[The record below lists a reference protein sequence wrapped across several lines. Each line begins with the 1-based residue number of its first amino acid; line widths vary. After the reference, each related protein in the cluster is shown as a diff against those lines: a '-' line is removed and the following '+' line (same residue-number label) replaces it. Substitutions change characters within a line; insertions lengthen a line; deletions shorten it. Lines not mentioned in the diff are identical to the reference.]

1 MADEVISQLR
11 VGSVLRSSTTEY
23 TILEFIGEGS
33 FGKVAKCQVG
43 ITSKLV
49 AVKILKNR
57 DDIEYERQMLTYI
70 NFLNSDNVIKFY
82 EHFYHLFCTCLV
94 FELLE
99 MDLFTFLIR
108 KQKKPMFVYEIRP
121 IAKQMLVALQGLVS
135 LEVMHADIKP
145 DNIMLA
151 NIKECAYRVK
161 LIDFGL
167 AIRSSG
173 ARQGLILQPIGYRAP
188 EICLGLLY
196 TESIDMWGLGC
207 TLAFLYL
214 TQNLFIVNCEY
225 LMMKSMVEILG
236 MPSDNELA
244 FGMHSKR
251 FFCQEEDELGL
262 RWRLLTPEEYSG
274 INKIKAKEW
283 PTGKPHYTSLDELF
297 CAIKKEDAEEIK
309 DIRMFIDF
317 LKKMLH
323 LDGWMRITP
332 EVALQHPFITMSHL
346 SQDPDSSDYLTKAQ
360 EFMSKSE
367 LPLKDVVGQEDPD
380 EERMAQLC
388 PAAGQCEPTETDG
401 SKHIFV
407 GVQSLDSN
415 SQWEDVETLE
425 DEDEFE
431 KVPFTPSSGQS
442 EHIERNVSEE
452 LHLHSTE
459 DDSEIQ
465 FFPEQFFNSRDET
478 LDLVSSV
485 NGPAVDSSDYLTK
498 AHEFMSKS
506 ELPLKDVVGQ
516 EDIDEERMAQL
527 CPAAGQCEPTETDG
541 SKHIFV
547 GVQSLD
553 SNSQWEDVET
563 LEDEDEFEKVPFTPS
578 SGQSEHIE
586 RNVSKELHLH
596 STEDDSEIQFLPEQ
610 FFSSRDETLDLVSSV
625 NGPVVEDVP
634 RPTPTPKRKRNTA
647 EATAAAQPPK
657 QQQQRQQRQRQQQPP
672 KQRQRQQQ
680 PPKHRQQQPPKQR
693 QRRSLRSSGGG
704 NGGGSEAKW
713 KSQQAWR
720 EAFAVCRRTIAT
732 PPGDG
737 FLGYV
742 RPADHRSVQVPPKI
756 SFGRYQKLGRLYQV
770 EEADVQGTRDLSLT
784 MGPDGVVEVGVVD
797 TLGSSKEEH
806 TEEGVSKLIDCP
818 HLTDQQQLELKTL
831 LQKWE
836 KVFAVDDEDFG
847 RTDLVQHRIHTGDAP
862 PIKERYRL
870 LPPVMYKEIKTLLAD
885 MLEKGGIRESCS
897 PWAAPIVL
905 EKEHGRSNGSSAAS
919 EAAAKAAAAAATA
932 PEAAAATAPE
942 ATAAPQPPK
951 QQQRQRQRGC
961 EVVKPEYDA
970 DHSRRAEYLCPRV
983 VGSAIE
989 KVEERD
995 YNRAPPAIP
1004 LPHPLG

>member
-1 MADEVISQLR
+1 MADQVISQLR

-33 FGKVAKCQVG
+33 YGKVAKCQVG

-57 DDIEYERQMLTYI
+57 DSLEYELQMLTCI
-70 NFLNSDNVIKFY
+70 NFLNSDKNVIKFY

-99 MDLFTFLIR
+99 IDLFTFLIR
-108 KQKKPMFVYEIRP
+108 EQKKPMFVYEIRP

-135 LEVMHADIKP
+135 LEMMHADIKP

-173 ARQGLILQPIGYRAP
+173 ARQGLLLQPIGYRAP

-236 MPSDNELA
+236 MPLAHELA

-251 FFCQEEDELGL
+251 FFCQEDELGL
-262 RWRLLTPEEYSG
+262 RWRLLTPEEYLG

-283 PTGKPHYTSLDELF
+283 PTGRPHYTSLDELF
-297 CAIKKEDAEEIK
+297 YDIKKEDAEEMK

-323 LDGWMRITP
+323 LDGWARITP
-332 EVALQHPFITMSHL
+332 VVALQHPFITMSHL

-367 LPLKDVVGQEDPD
+367 LPLKDVVGQEDTD

-407 GVQSLDSN
+407 CVQSLDSN

-425 DEDEFE
+425 DGDEFE

-442 EHIERNVSEE
+442 EHIEKNVSKE

-465 FFPEQFFNSRDET
+465 SLPEQFLNSHDET

-634 RPTPTPKRKRNTA
+634 RPTPTPKRFR
-647 EATAAAQPPK
+647 
-657 QQQQRQQRQRQQQPP
+657 
-672 KQRQRQQQ
+672 
-680 PPKHRQQQPPKQR
+680 
-693 QRRSLRSSGGG
+693 
-704 NGGGSEAKW
+704 
-713 KSQQAWR
+713 
-720 EAFAVCRRTIAT
+720 
-732 PPGDG
+732 
-737 FLGYV
+737 
-742 RPADHRSVQVPPKI
+742 
-756 SFGRYQKLGRLYQV
+756 
-770 EEADVQGTRDLSLT
+770 
-784 MGPDGVVEVGVVD
+784 
-797 TLGSSKEEH
+797 
-806 TEEGVSKLIDCP
+806 
-818 HLTDQQQLELKTL
+818 
-831 LQKWE
+831 
-836 KVFAVDDEDFG
+836 KV
-847 RTDLVQHRIHTGDAP
+847 
-862 PIKERYRL
+862 
-870 LPPVMYKEIKTLLAD
+870 
-885 MLEKGGIRESCS
+885 
-897 PWAAPIVL
+897 
-905 EKEHGRSNGSSAAS
+905 
-919 EAAAKAAAAAATA
+919 
-932 PEAAAATAPE
+932 
-942 ATAAPQPPK
+942 
-951 QQQRQRQRGC
+951 
-961 EVVKPEYDA
+961 
-970 DHSRRAEYLCPRV
+970 
-983 VGSAIE
+983 
-989 KVEERD
+989 
-995 YNRAPPAIP
+995 
-1004 LPHPLG
+1004 